1 MHLPSFITSSRPTAF
16 FLIALT
22 VSAMALLSPA
32 SINAQR
38 CKGSINTGCS
48 NPGAAC
54 SPVESGVAP
63 GHCVTGK
70 QPKGEIE
77 CNCVGTPAPPT
88 PTPPPAP
95 KAMDIIL
102 SNSLTD
108 DNGFGLNPVWRQSL
122 PDICTFC
129 PCGQNDTPQTWNAA
143 PNCTSQS
150 IHQNGRGLCTHS
162 SIGGGT
168 GIPYHMNWFPVTY
181 EGTVAW
187 EGHSSSIW
195 DDDDYY
201 MNVRRTDQALETA
214 AGGGVHLEFNSEE
227 TVDNWDDTNTWWDD
241 FHHKGVDADDTTAH
255 LMIDG
260 KFVIL
265 IGMAGADLTHTNTS
279 ELHPVY
285 AMFVRTPMPE
295 PTQEKWSFFVRNW
308 GDEGFCGPN
317 QEPIPQNTIQ
327 VRIPQRP
334 GATKFS
340 LVGANV
346 YNYWNDDDNGC
357 SKQGWGYQRV
367 PDGALFTFG
376 LQQSAD
382 QCGFTGD
389 LIIDWGVAE
398 SPAAR
403 KAMTATTLSPPT
415 RKPPSATTRPPGVL
429 ASSEGEDGD
438 AELKARIDKLTPSAR
453 ALLDQQ
459 LKQLSSRHNTQKKP
473 GTQNM
478 APFKERA
485 KATPS
490 LPNYGKD
497 LKSVPESS
505 PKKAKRREFILSFL
519 KAHGVQ

>member
-1 MHLPSFITSSRPTAF
+1 
-16 FLIALT
+16 
-22 VSAMALLSPA
+22 
-32 SINAQR
+32 
-38 CKGSINTGCS
+38 
-48 NPGAAC
+48 
-54 SPVESGVAP
+54 
-63 GHCVTGK
+63 
-70 QPKGEIE
+70 
-77 CNCVGTPAPPT
+77 
-88 PTPPPAP
+88 
-95 KAMDIIL
+95 
-102 SNSLTD
+102 
-108 DNGFGLNPVWRQSL
+108 
-122 PDICTFC
+122 
-129 PCGQNDTPQTWNAA
+129 
-143 PNCTSQS
+143 
-150 IHQNGRGLCTHS
+150 
-162 SIGGGT
+162 
-168 GIPYHMNWFPVTY
+168 MNWFPVTY

-187 EGHSSSIW
+187 EGHSSSIS

-241 FHHKGVDADDTTAH
+241 FHHKGVDADDATAH

-403 KAMTATTLSPPT
+403 KAMTATTLSPAT

-459 LKQLSSRHNTQKKP
+459 LKQLSFHHNTQKKA
-473 GTQNM
+473 GTQNT

-497 LKSVPESS
+497 LKSVPETS
-505 PKKAKRREFILSFL
+505 PKKTKRREFILSFL
-519 KAHGVQ
+519 KAHGVP

>member
-1 MHLPSFITSSRPTAF
+1 
-16 FLIALT
+16 
-22 VSAMALLSPA
+22 
-32 SINAQR
+32 
-38 CKGSINTGCS
+38 
-48 NPGAAC
+48 
-54 SPVESGVAP
+54 
-63 GHCVTGK
+63 
-70 QPKGEIE
+70 
-77 CNCVGTPAPPT
+77 
-88 PTPPPAP
+88 
-95 KAMDIIL
+95 
-102 SNSLTD
+102 
-108 DNGFGLNPVWRQSL
+108 
-122 PDICTFC
+122 
-129 PCGQNDTPQTWNAA
+129 
-143 PNCTSQS
+143 
-150 IHQNGRGLCTHS
+150 
-162 SIGGGT
+162 
-168 GIPYHMNWFPVTY
+168 MNWFPVTY

-334 GATKFS
+334 GATKFN

-389 LIIDWGVAE
+389 LIIDWGVTE

-403 KAMTATTLSPPT
+403 KAMTEKTLLSGIKKSP
-415 RKPPSATTRPPGVL
+415 AVL
-429 ASSEGEDGD
+429 ASEVDGD

-459 LKQLSSRHNTQKKP
+459 LKQLSSRHNTLKKP

-478 APFKERA
+478 EPFKERA

-497 LKSVPESS
+497 LKSVPETS

-519 KAHGVQ
+519 KAHGVA